1 MEEPSMKRLAC
12 LILIASP
19 VALMGQKKE
28 DILEIQRDLALL
40 QDQVTQL
47 KKSQDDKMAAMQSM
61 LQQTVDVSSKLS
73 SGLSSLQRQIDQ
85 KLSAEQ
91 TQLSGPVAT
100 MGAKVDQMSTDFSSV
115 STNVDELMRRMAALD
130 AKLKDIS
137 DAIRTLSAP
146 PPPPPGS
153 TGAPATGP
161 GGTTTP
167 QVPQMSA
174 ETSYNNAYRD
184 YMKGQNDLALQEFA
198 DYVKNFQDTAD
209 APNAQYY
216 IGYIYFSSGSNFTD
230 AAKAFDDVL
239 EKWPENPK
247 SADAMYYKG
256 VALIKAGQKTAAAK
270 TLRDYI
276 AKYPHGDHVDMA
288 HQDLRSLAGPTSKKQ
303 HK

>member
-1 MEEPSMKRLAC
+1 MKRLAC
-12 LILIASP
+12 LILLGP
-19 VALMGQKKE
+19 LALMGQKKE

-47 KKSQDDKMAAMQSM
+47 QKSQQDKLAAMQSM
-61 LQQTVDVSSKLS
+61 LQQTVDVSAKLS
-73 SGLSSLQRQIDQ
+73 AGLSSLQRELDQ

-137 DAIRTLSAP
+137 DAIRTLQAP
-146 PPPPPGS
+146 PPAPPGAAG
-153 TGAPATGP
+153 TTTTGP
-161 GGTTTP
+161 GGAPTP

-174 ETSYNNAYRD
+174 ETTYNNAYRD
-184 YMKGQNDLALQEFA
+184 YMKGQNDLALSEFA
-198 DYVKNFQDTAD
+198 DYVKNFPDTSD

-216 IGYIYFSSGSNFTD
+216 IAYIYFSSGSNWTD

-247 SADAMYYKG
+247 TADAMYYKG
-256 VALIKAGQKTAAAK
+256 VALQKAGQKTAAAK
-270 TLRDYI
+270 TLRDYL

-288 HQDLRSLAGPTSKKQ
+288 HQDLRALAGPSRKQ
-303 HK
+303 HR